1 MPKKTKLQFSKGHEP
16 TAGANGKKTCQGRR
30 NFGTSTL
37 NKHKRRSYK
46 KYRGQGK

>member
-1 MPKKTKLQFSKGHEP
+1 MAVRQKVVEYKSTTGSR
-16 TAGANGKKTCQGRR
+16 GKKTSQGRR
-30 NFGTSTL
+30 NIGTSTM

>member
-1 MPKKTKLQFSKGHEP
+1 MAKMFSTTSVHEP
-16 TAGANGKKTCQGRR
+16 VKKGTSIGKKPK
-30 NFGTSTL
+30 TSSM

>member
-1 MPKKTKLQFSKGHEP
+1 MAEKKQVLKHESVI
-16 TAGANGKKTCQGRR
+16 KKTCQAFT
-30 NFGTSTL
+30 NPKTSSM

>member
-1 MPKKTKLQFSKGHEP
+1 MGRKEQTSITSIMSIPKKTTIGSGKLGM
-16 TAGANGKKTCQGRR
+16 
-30 NFGTSTL
+30 STF